1 MNRSF
6 KRNVKKYKNKS
17 LKMTQYG
24 GEFNPEMSELD
35 KLNQLQ
41 YYGDELIKLDEIY
54 TKVNSAYKKLDK
66 KNETSNEAQKLEL
79 YNNYLKKYID
89 ELVKL
94 TKKDIKILTDSAY
107 KFCEI
112 KLNLSEN
119 IEENKILFVKDFLI
133 GDLRSYETRLSDSV
147 NIIGP
152 TSSSFQSGNEI
163 PDPLNALIY
172 VLKPGE
178 SDISRIEKE
187 FIKKIILSDT
197 NKALYQSRNQS
208 SSNDNFGFVQSN
220 ADAARA
226 LLGRFKEIRAQFVGA
241 FSNEYT
247 SKITRIEKNLT
258 GDDKDYEEYKNTIK
272 SLKDKYI
279 KIFDNVE
286 QEFKDKDREKNKTV
300 GYEKIKITNNELGQ
314 EEKEK
319 ITKILK
325 KKAGELESGKLKD
338 VKKVDELIASDKWVE
353 EAIKAAKKKDD
364 SEKDKEENKKILSKD
379 DKEKDKL
386 LKKYGEKN
394 VDKATKLAMD
404 KLDAEAQV
412 INISNLLLYELIPED
427 KSDDIPLGEFIDYV
441 KPGKPM

>member
-66 KNETSNEAQKLEL
+66 KNEKSKEAQKLEL

-112 KLNLSEN
+112 KLNLSESDK
-119 IEENKILFVKDFLI
+119 ESTDEKRLFVKDFEI
-133 GDLRSYETRLSDSV
+133 GNLRSYDESRFSNLIS
-147 NIIGP
+147 IKGP
-152 TSSSFQSGNEI
+152 KTTGNEAGI
-163 PDPLNALIY
+163 PDDLDALIY
-172 VLKPGE
+172 ILKPGDP
-178 SDISRIEKE
+178 DIPKIERE
-187 FIKKIILSDT
+187 FIKRIILAGPNTSLT
-197 NKALYQSRNQS
+197 
-208 SSNDNFGFVQSN
+208 SNREKTESEQGFAQYKSVVEK
-220 ADAARA
+220 
-226 LLGRFKEIRAQFVGA
+226 LLGRFIEIRAQFVGA
-241 FSNEYT
+241 FSKEYS
-247 SKITRIEKNLT
+247 SKITRIEKNLI

-272 SLKDKYI
+272 SLKDKYT
-279 KIFDNVE
+279 KIFDDIKPNE
-286 QEFKDKDREKNKTV
+286 NDSFKIT
-300 GYEKIKITNNELGQ
+300 GYEKIKITNNELVQ

-325 KKAGELESGKLKD
+325 KKSR
-338 VKKVDELIASDKWVE
+338 
-353 EAIKAAKKKDD
+353 
-364 SEKDKEENKKILSKD
+364 
-379 DKEKDKL
+379 
-386 LKKYGEKN
+386 
-394 VDKATKLAMD
+394 
-404 KLDAEAQV
+404 
-412 INISNLLLYELIPED
+412 
-427 KSDDIPLGEFIDYV
+427 
-441 KPGKPM
+441 

>member
-163 PDPLNALIY
+163 PD
-172 VLKPGE
+172 
-178 SDISRIEKE
+178 
-187 FIKKIILSDT
+187 
-197 NKALYQSRNQS
+197 
-208 SSNDNFGFVQSN
+208 
-220 ADAARA
+220 
-226 LLGRFKEIRAQFVGA
+226 
-241 FSNEYT
+241 
-247 SKITRIEKNLT
+247 
-258 GDDKDYEEYKNTIK
+258 
-272 SLKDKYI
+272 
-279 KIFDNVE
+279 
-286 QEFKDKDREKNKTV
+286 
-300 GYEKIKITNNELGQ
+300 
-314 EEKEK
+314 
-319 ITKILK
+319 
-325 KKAGELESGKLKD
+325 
-338 VKKVDELIASDKWVE
+338 
-353 EAIKAAKKKDD
+353 
-364 SEKDKEENKKILSKD
+364 
-379 DKEKDKL
+379 
-386 LKKYGEKN
+386 
-394 VDKATKLAMD
+394 
-404 KLDAEAQV
+404 
-412 INISNLLLYELIPED
+412 
-427 KSDDIPLGEFIDYV
+427 
-441 KPGKPM
+441 